1 MTMQRSF
8 ILIALLISA
17 TLQMTAGGKDPIT
30 LKLGRMLKVTDTYLY
45 TTRFSDQQQMLTRLP
60 TGQVLDS
67 STNRSVELSA
77 LTTVHY
83 VTVEGEER
91 EKTLKIRT
99 FKVTV
104 DGVKHDYLHTGAVV
118 KCVFSNDSGSVFTM
132 NGKALPDSVTTIL
145 SEVLHAEGGAKTGRI
160 LDPKKPVKPGD
171 AWSMNIKEL
180 LRTVEGDALRLDK
193 KNIKGTVRFVGIDST
208 NDNGEVA
215 IVLGEARAK
224 RVKLGGMEDLTVGD
238 VHMNMSFSLT
248 VPVDH
253 RFPPV
258 ESSTLV
264 TFDIPARTKTPDG
277 KTIDLQI
284 RSIRSQ
290 ESTFQR

>member
-1 MTMQRSF
+1 MTMQRSL
-8 ILIALLISA
+8 ILIALLITASW
-17 TLQMTAGGKDPIT
+17 QMTAGGKGPIT

-67 STNRSVELSA
+67 TTSRSVELVA
-77 LTTVHY
+77 VATVNF
-83 VTVEGEER
+83 VTLEGEER
-91 EKTLKIRT
+91 EKTLKIRS

-104 DGVKHDYLHTGAVV
+104 DGVSQNYLHTGAVV
-118 KCVFSNDSGSVFTM
+118 RCVFSNDSGSVFTM
-132 NGKALPDSVTTIL
+132 DGKALPDSVTTIL

-160 LDPKKPVKPGD
+160 LDPKKAVKPGD
-171 AWSMNIKEL
+171 SWSMNIKEL
-180 LRTVEGDALRLDK
+180 LRTVEGDALRIDK
-193 KNIKGTVRFVGIDST
+193 KNIKSTVRLVAIDST
-208 NDNGEVA
+208 KEDGELAV
-215 IVLGEARAK
+215 VLGEARAK
-224 RVKLGGMEDLTVGD
+224 RVKLGGMNDLTVGD

-264 TFDIPARTKTPDG
+264 TLDIPARAKTPDG
-277 KTIDLQI
+277 KTIDMQI

-290 ESTFQR
+290 DSKFQR

>member
-1 MTMQRSF
+1 MTMQRSLV
-8 ILIALLISA
+8 LIALLITASW
-17 TLQMTAGGKDPIT
+17 QITAGGKGPIT

-45 TTRFSDQQQMLTRLP
+45 TTRFSDQQQVLTRLP

-67 STNRSVELSA
+67 TTNRIVELTA
-77 LTTVHY
+77 VATVNFVTTD
-83 VTVEGEER
+83 GEER
-91 EKTLKIRT
+91 QKTLKIRS

-104 DGVKHDYLHTGAVV
+104 DGVKHDYLYTGAVV
-118 KCVFSNDSGSVFTM
+118 KCTFSNDSGSVFTM
-132 NGKALPDSVTTIL
+132 NDKPLPDSVTSIL

-160 LDPKKPVKPGD
+160 LDPKKAVKPGD

-180 LRTVEGDALRLDK
+180 LRTVEGDALRIDK
-193 KNIKGTVRFVGIDST
+193 KNIKGTVKLVAIDST
-208 NDNGEVA
+208 KEDGELAV
-215 IVLGEARAK
+215 VLGEARAK
-224 RVKLGGMEDLTVGD
+224 RVKLGGMNDLTVGD

-264 TFDIPARTKTPDG
+264 TLDIPARAKTPDG
-277 KTIDLQI
+277 KTIDMQI

-290 ESTFQR
+290 DSKFQR